1 MYKKYLLIV
10 IIIAFICLSC
20 VSASEDSNMS
30 MNSGS
35 DISLDNSYSP
45 SNFNDLKGEIESLN
59 PGDTYN
65 INQDYIFEVDGIG
78 PFVLTNEGIKIT
90 ADNVT
95 INGNG
100 HVIDGNYNTAIFKVT
115 GNNVKII
122 NLNIIN
128 SQYHGYNIPVKTTC
142 DNIKIGECGYGLIIS
157 EHLTDMSPV
166 YWLGDNGVID
176 NCIFNHNTAINGGA
190 ITWMGNNGLINNTRF
205 INNTVDGIAGAIYM
219 GGENNII
226 SNCDFMNSFSPL
238 SREAIYLDP
247 GRKNITVKN
256 VKFDE
261 EIITDG
267 QLTNISANNMLY
279 KSFVDISPFEDV
291 RQFDII
297 PILYKS
303 ITLGGVNL
311 LSDNQTTY
319 FCSYNS
325 TTGDF
330 VLSTYINYGEIMEEY
345 AGIEYIRQFSFKN
358 ITDFSQVF
366 IDAAHVNYVRS
377 TTQIGTI
384 LINSASDYSKL
395 LAKQNYPKFF
405 TREKDETR
413 QLSIIFTKKLSIN
426 SNSCFNLDSTNCDIV
441 TLYGNDSS
449 ITAKNEAKNE
459 DKWVTNSK
467 TIFIA
472 SNIQVGGFN
481 TAIENKGG
489 AVILNNV
496 KLHDNYMDYIMDP
509 DWGAAILNTGYCQ
522 CNNCT
527 FTNNYCCNGGAI
539 FNYGRLEINNCTF
552 KGNTAYGKGD
562 NVLNVGDGI
571 VFVNGNKITGS
582 KGPVTYTKDV
592 DTILSGIIIAIAA
605 VATFVLVMGGIIFS
619 AITLNPLIAVT
630 CIGISVAIFGIASVI
645 VTAYD
650 GPRNNIKYSQ
660 HRNYTPANVTA
671 PIKIIDEIV
680 FN

>member
-1 MYKKYLLIV
+1 M
-10 IIIAFICLSC
+10 IIAFISISC
-20 VSASEDSNMS
+20 VSASEDGNIS

-35 DISLDNSYSP
+35 DISLDNSSSP
-45 SNFNDLKGEIESLN
+45 GDFNDLKGEIESLN

-65 INQDYIFEVDGIG
+65 INQDYIFEFDGVGAYVLAQDGI
-78 PFVLTNEGIKIT
+78 EIA
-90 ADNVT
+90 ADNVI

-115 GNNVKII
+115 GNNVKIL
-122 NLNIIN
+122 NLTIIN
-128 SQYHGYNIPVKTTC
+128 SQYHGFNIPVIE
-142 DNIKIGECGYGLIIS
+142 DFFKIGECGYAKIIAQQ
-157 EHLTDMSPV
+157 HTDMSPV
-166 YWLGDNGVID
+166 YWLGNNGLID
-176 NCIFNHNTAINGGA
+176 NCIFTHNTAINGGA

-226 SNCDFMNSFSPL
+226 SNCNFINSFSPL

-256 VKFDE
+256 VKSNE

-267 QLTNISANNMLY
+267 QLTNISANYLLY
-279 KSFVDISPFEDV
+279 TSFVDISPFEDAK
-291 RQFDII
+291 RFDII
-297 PILYKS
+297 PLLYKS

-358 ITDFSQVF
+358 ITDFSKVF
-366 IDAAHVNYVRS
+366 IDAFHKYYITS

-384 LINSASDYSKL
+384 LINSAGDYSKL

-405 TREKDETR
+405 TRQKDETR
-413 QLSIIFTKKLSIN
+413 QLNIIFTKKLSIN
-426 SNSCFNLDSTNCDIV
+426 SNSCFNLDSTNCDII

-449 ITAKNEAKNE
+449 ITAKNEVKNE
-459 DKWVTNSK
+459 DKWITNTK

-481 TAIENKGG
+481 TAVENKGG
-489 AVILNNV
+489 LVILNNV
-496 KLHDNYMDYIMDP
+496 KLHDNKMDYIMDP
-509 DWGAAILNTGYCQ
+509 DWGAAILNTGYCV

-527 FTNNYCCNGGAI
+527 FINNYCCNGGAI
-539 FNYGRLEINNCTF
+539 FNHGRLELNNCTF

-562 NVLNVGDGI
+562 NVLNVGDGS
-571 VFVNGNKITGS
+571 VFVNGIKIIGT
-582 KGPVTYTKDV
+582 KGPVTYTESV
-592 DTILSGIIIAIAA
+592 DTVLSKVVIA
-605 VATFVLVMGGIIFS
+605 VAALGSVVLIMGGLILT
-619 AITLNPLIAVT
+619 AITLNPLIAVA
-630 CIGISVAIFGIASVI
+630 CIGGAIGLMAVASVI
-645 VTAYD
+645 FAAYE
-650 GPRNNIKYSQ
+650 GPRGDIIYSENSKLTPYNI
-660 HRNYTPANVTA
+660 TA